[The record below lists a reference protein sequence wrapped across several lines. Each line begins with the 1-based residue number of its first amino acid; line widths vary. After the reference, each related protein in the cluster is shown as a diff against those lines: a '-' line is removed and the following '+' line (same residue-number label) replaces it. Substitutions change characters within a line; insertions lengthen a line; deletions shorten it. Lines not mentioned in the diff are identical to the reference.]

1 MVSENVPIIG
11 QGIYAILAN
20 DAGVSALV
28 GTNIYP
34 MIAPENTDLPYIIYE
49 DRNVEPIVTKQG
61 SFERDYVE
69 LFVYCCGNS
78 YTNSK
83 LLAREVKQALN
94 YYSGTPVAGV
104 TFGKIKYME
113 SLKPELE
120 ERITAYMDK
129 QVYRLFLDKTN

>member
-1 MVSENVPIIG
+1 MVSEEVPIIG
-11 QGIYAILAN
+11 KGIYTILSN
-20 DAGVSALV
+20 TVGVTNLV
-28 GTNIYP
+28 GTKIYP
-34 MIAPENTDLPYIIYE
+34 MIVPENTDLPYIFYE
-49 DRNVEPIVTKQG
+49 DRSVSPLVTKEG

-83 LLAREVKQALN
+83 LLGAEVKKALN
-94 YYSGTPVAGV
+94 YYSGEPITGV
-104 TFGKIKYME
+104 RFGKIKYME

-129 QVYRLFLDKTN
+129 QVYRLFLDKN